1 MKTEMRRPGLTIRQ
15 KSLAER
21 GFVFMRWKERFL
33 VPDHQVRGIRGASYD
48 GKFVLSWARGFHC
61 LTPLPRISLA
71 QASTMFACSS
81 IRQSIRLYTLT
92 RHSGNQYRPS
102 SPFTRPSRPNKLLHS
117 HPLQ

>member
-48 GKFVLSWARGFHC
+48 GKFVLAWTRGFHC
-61 LTPLPRISLA
+61 LIPLPRIPLV
-71 QASTMFACSS
+71 QAFTMFASNS
-81 IRQSIRLYTLT
+81 IRKRIHL
-92 RHSGNQYRPS
+92 
-102 SPFTRPSRPNKLLHS
+102 
-117 HPLQ
+117 